1 MNFINSWTSKNKQ
14 WDKISVKIRLG
25 RLTLFDFYYDRSR
38 KQAGI
43 ILLNF
48 GIKTN
53 QETKAKSHAI
63 HIQ

>member
-25 RLTLFDFYYDRSR
+25 KITFFDIYADFTK

>member
-1 MNFINSWTSKNKQ
+1 MIFINSWKVRTKQ
-14 WDKISVKIRLG
+14 WGKVNFKIRLG
-25 RLTLFDFYYDRSR
+25 KITFFDIYADFTK